1 MEKTEIKDFVKTKRP
16 NLSAGTLTTYTSI
29 ITNLYKKVF
38 GSTDKYDL
46 EKFNT
51 DYKEVL
57 NFLKDIPADRRKT
70 TLAAM
75 VVIVDEDVKDNY
87 RKQMMSDIEESRG
100 QDILQKKSAKQ
111 EANWVS
117 QQEIKEVY
125 ERLYS
130 KIENL
135 SKKNLTVES
144 MTTIRD
150 VILLALTSGIYIPPR
165 RSQDWSEMKIK
176 GINKDTDNY
185 LLKNKFVFNTYKTA
199 KTYGRETIDV
209 PPDLQIL
216 LKKYISL
223 LPSGQE
229 YLLVNGNGRKM
240 TSVSIALALN
250 KIFSKAVSV
259 NMLRHSYLTE
269 KYKDVPALTD
279 MMDTARQM
287 GHSLTQGLTYVKR

>member
-209 PPDLQIL
+209 PPDLQVL

>member
-165 RSQDWSEMKIK
+165 RSQDWSEMKLK

-209 PPDLQIL
+209 PPDLQVL

>member
-1 MEKTEIKDFVKTKRP
+1 
-16 NLSAGTLTTYTSI
+16 
-29 ITNLYKKVF
+29 
-38 GSTDKYDL
+38 
-46 EKFNT
+46 
-51 DYKEVL
+51 
-57 NFLKDIPADRRKT
+57 
-70 TLAAM
+70 M

-209 PPDLQIL
+209 PPDLQVL

>member
-38 GSTDKYDL
+38 GTTDKYDL

-209 PPDLQIL
+209 PPDLQVL